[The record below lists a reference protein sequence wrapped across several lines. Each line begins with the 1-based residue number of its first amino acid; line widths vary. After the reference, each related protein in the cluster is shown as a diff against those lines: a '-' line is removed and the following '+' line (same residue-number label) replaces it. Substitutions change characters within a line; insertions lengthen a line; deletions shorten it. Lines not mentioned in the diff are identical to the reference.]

1 MLNSMKKFLFVTAII
16 FSFLITV
23 PTAQAVST
31 GEKIES
37 FDSKVFISHKN
48 VADIQE
54 TIVYNFGASPHH
66 GIYRD
71 IPVEY
76 NAENGSKYYIT
87 AHYIDTTDENGKQ
100 VQAEIEDSNGNE
112 RIRLGDPDT
121 TIVGIHTYK
130 IHYTLSPIVTKKD
143 GHDFLNIDLVGTGWP
158 VPIQK
163 VTAKVTF
170 GSNAQPTNVRCF
182 VGSQGSTLAKQNN
195 IPTCTATNLGSYQGV
210 TMNTDLTK
218 SYVDHYLVAG
228 AKPPIDIWGIIGKSW
243 FIFMVGAIVAVAFVI
258 SGLRWWSAHQKRKKQ
273 IVVAQYEPPTTL
285 SPAEIGHL
293 EDDSSSMAEVTA
305 TLISFAVR
313 GYIKIT
319 QTEKKGILSAFGGKD
334 YTLTALKPGTDL
346 LPVEAAL
353 YSAFFAKG
361 TEVKLNDLDKYAMS
375 KAITAF
381 KKGTKNA
388 LEEKGYYDKA
398 GGMLR
403 RGNLTDTG
411 AKEWALVDGFKL
423 YLKVVEKDRL
433 AFSDAPEKTPERFN
447 KLLPYAIA
455 LGVEKQWAKEFE
467 GIDVSQSVSWYSG
480 NMAGFTAV
488 ALASDLN
495 SGFASAVSSNSG
507 MSSSGGSA
515 GGGAGGGGGGSW

>member
-1 MLNSMKKFLFVTAII
+1 MKKFLLATAII
-16 FSFLITV
+16 FSFLTIK
-23 PTAQAVST
+23 PAVHAIST

-48 VADIQE
+48 VADVQE

-76 NAENGSKYYIT
+76 NAENGNKYYIT
-87 AHYIDTTDENGKQ
+87 AHYINTTDENGAQ
-100 VQAEIEDSNGNE
+100 VQAETEDNNGNK
-112 RIRLGDPDT
+112 RIRLGDPNT

-130 IHYTLSPIVTKKD
+130 IHYTLSPIITKKD

-163 VTAKVTF
+163 VTSQVTL
-170 GSNAQPTNVRCF
+170 GSNAQPANVLCF
-182 VGSQGSTLAKQNN
+182 VGSQGSMLSKQNN
-195 IPTCTATNLGSYQGV
+195 IPTCAATNLGPYQGV
-210 TMNTDLTK
+210 TMNADLAK
-218 SYVDHYLVAG
+218 GYVDHYLVANN
-228 AKPPIDIWGIIGKSW
+228 APALNLWESIGKLW
-243 FIFMVGAIVAVAFVI
+243 FAAIITVVVLIGLAI
-258 SGLRWWSAHQKRKKQ
+258 SGLRWWRAHQKRKQQ
-273 IVVAQYEPPTTL
+273 IVVPQYEPPTTL
-285 SPAEIGHL
+285 TPAEIGHL
-293 EDDSSSMAEVTA
+293 EDDSSSMAEITA

-313 GYIKIT
+313 DYLKIT
-319 QTEKKGILSAFGGKD
+319 QTDKTGILSVFGGKD
-334 YTLTALKPGTDL
+334 YTLTALKPGSDL
-346 LPVEAAL
+346 PPAEAGL
-353 YSAFFAKG
+353 YNAFFTKG
-361 TEVKLNDLDKYAMS
+361 NEIKLNNLDKYAMS
-375 KAITAF
+375 KAIVAF
-381 KKGTKNA
+381 KKGIKA
-388 LEEKGYYDKA
+388 SLEEKGYYDIT

-403 RGNLTDTG
+403 RGNLSDAG

-423 YLKVVEKDRL
+423 YLNVVEKDRL

-507 MSSSGGSA
+507 MSSGGGSA
-515 GGGAGGGGGGSW
+515 GGGGGGGGGGSW